1 MLNTVNNVICFG
13 IGTLGC
19 AIVFSGLLGVDPS
32 VSGNTKQI
40 CKEPEVSSAAC
51 KLR

>member
-1 MLNTVNNVICFG
+1 MLNTVNNVICYG

-32 VSGNTKQI
+32 VSDNTKQT
-40 CKEPEVSSAAC
+40 CKEPEASSTVC